1 VINNKKVL
9 AIIPARGGS
18 KGLPNKNIKPLNG
31 RPLIGWAIEQGLNT
45 PEIDNVVVTTDSEEI
60 AEISKSFGAEVP
72 FLRPPELATD
82 TATSISAVE
91 HCIAFYKNELNKEF
105 DIIVLLEATS
115 PLRERDDLSKMLTQF
130 AENYDRCDAII
141 SVGEV
146 SEHPSIVKTISDDG
160 ALANFLTNK
169 ENVTRRQDNSTVYF
183 PYCVAYMVKQKV
195 LLDTQSFYPKSSL
208 PYIIKRYQ
216 CYEID
221 DIYDFLAVENIM
233 KFEWKL

>member
-1 VINNKKVL
+1 MINNKKVL

-18 KGLPNKNIKPLNG
+18 KGLPNKNIKLLNG
-31 RPLIGWAIEQGLNT
+31 QPLIGWTIEQGLSC
-45 PEIDNVVVTTDSEEI
+45 PEIDSVVVTTDSN
-60 AEISKSFGAEVP
+60 EISEVAKSFGAEVP

-82 TATSISAVE
+82 TATSFSAVE
-91 HCIAFYKNELNKEF
+91 HCIEFYKKELNQEF

-115 PLRERDDLSKMLTQF
+115 PLREKDDLSKMLKQF
-130 AENYDRCDAII
+130 SENYESCDAII

-146 SEHPSIVKTISDDG
+146 SEHPSIVKTLSSDG
-160 ALANFLTNK
+160 TLARLLVDN

-183 PYCVAYMVKQKV
+183 PYCVAYMVKREV
-195 LLDTQSFYPKSSL
+195 LLDTQSFYPKDSL

-216 CYEID
+216 CYEVD

-233 KFEWKL
+233 KFEWGI